1 MITEGFFAN
10 VFNRLSQ
17 ERGREKLE
25 TAVAAKTDD

>member
-17 ERGREKLE
+17 ERGWEKLE